1 MNTVERVISIC
12 KERKIPISRLEKECR
27 MSNGYINGLKKGTIP
42 DDKLKKISEY
52 LNLDLEYLATGEEK
66 HPIPVP
72 KMTDEYYKLIS
83 IYSNLSETDRN
94 YIMSL
99 SERLNQK

>member
-12 KERKIPISRLEKECR
+12 KERKIPISRLEKECG
-27 MSNGYINGLKKGTIP
+27 MSNGYIKGLKKGTIP

>member
-12 KERKIPISRLEKECR
+12 KERKIPISRLEKECG
-27 MSNGYINGLKKGTIP
+27 MSNRYIKGLKKGTIP

-99 SERLNQK
+99 AERLNQK

>member
-12 KERKIPISRLEKECR
+12 KERKIPISRLEKECG
-27 MSNGYINGLKKGTIP
+27 MSNGYIKGLKKGTIP

-66 HPIPVP
+66 CSIPIPSI
-72 KMTDEYYKLIS
+72 TDEYAKLIS
-83 IYSNLSETDRN
+83 LYSNLSETDRN

-99 SERLNQK
+99 AERLNQK

>member
-12 KERKIPISRLEKECR
+12 KERKIPISRLEKECG
-27 MSNGYINGLKKGTIP
+27 MSNGYIKCLKKGTIP

-83 IYSNLSETDRN
+83 IYSSLSETDRN

-99 SERLNQK
+99 AERLNKK

>member
-12 KERKIPISRLEKECR
+12 KERKIPISRLEKECG
-27 MSNGYINGLKKGTIP
+27 MSNGYIKGLKKGTIP

-52 LNLDLEYLATGEEK
+52 LNLDLEYLATVEER

-99 SERLNQK
+99 AERINQK

>member
-1 MNTVERVISIC
+1 
-12 KERKIPISRLEKECR
+12 
-27 MSNGYINGLKKGTIP
+27 MSNGYIKGSKKGTIP
-42 DDKLKKISEY
+42 DDKLKKTSEY

-99 SERLNQK
+99 AERLNQK

>member
-12 KERKIPISRLEKECR
+12 KERKIPISRLEKECG
-27 MSNGYINGLKKGTIP
+27 MSNGYIKGLKKGTIP

-83 IYSNLSETDRN
+83 IYSILSETDRN

-99 SERLNQK
+99 AERLNQK